1 MAMDVGTYYSN
12 VPIAAWQQIIG
23 EELHYHFGFFRGQED
38 LQTGLRQTVQNFYG
52 FIPEGSRVLD
62 IGCGWGGPANLLIAE
77 RRCIVKGLTIA
88 DAQVSYCR
96 TLGLDVEHR
105 DVEREAL
112 PMGYDVALLL
122 EVLEHIR
129 DKVSLLRRLRQSARR
144 AVIAANCI
152 AQATVARECFGQTVV
167 LCTVGELQCAL
178 QEAGWRIVHLRQ
190 RRFESLRSLVHW
202 KNNLQRVYGPT
213 EPPGQLG
220 QLRGLV
226 TRALRDP
233 IRWCVANPLVDV
245 VADRA

>member
-1 MAMDVGTYYSN
+1 MATDIGTYYSN
-12 VPIAAWQQIIG
+12 VPIAAWRQIIG
-23 EELHYHFGFFRGQED
+23 EELHYPFGFFRGQED
-38 LQTGLRQTVQNFYG
+38 LQTGVRQTVRSLYE
-52 FIPEGSRVLD
+52 FIPDGSRVLD

-77 RRCIVKGLTIA
+77 RRCLVKGLTIA

-96 TLGLDVEHR
+96 SLGLDVEHC
-105 DVEREAL
+105 DVERQAL
-112 PMGYDVALLL
+112 PVGYDVALLL

-129 DKVSLLRRLRQSARR
+129 DKVSLLRRLRHSARR
-144 AVIAANCI
+144 AVIAANCL
-152 AQATVARECFGQTVV
+152 AQATVAREYFGQTVV
-167 LCTVGELQCAL
+167 LCTVGELQSAL
-178 QEAGWRIVHLRQ
+178 QEAGWRIVHFRQ

-220 QLRGLV
+220 ELCAFV

-233 IRWCVANPLVDV
+233 IGWCVANPLVDV